1 MKQAKQAG
9 YALGYAAALWSLF
22 SLAVWVITAA
32 DIGGLMGVYSA
43 AAWMYRTAFLWLVLF
58 AALVCCIIV
67 RLFRGK
73 CKQCGKACR
82 AGAHAVVVLPS
93 VFGWAMITGLSA
105 VF

>member
-1 MKQAKQAG
+1 MKKAG
-9 YALGYAAALWSLF
+9 YVLGYAASLWSIF
-22 SLAVWVITAA
+22 ALAVWVITAA

-43 AAWMYRTAFLWLVLF
+43 AAWMYKTAVLWLVLF
-58 AALVCCIIV
+58 AALVCGIIA

-73 CKQCGKACR
+73 CSNVEKPA
-82 AGAHAVVVLPS
+82 ALVLTLLCLVN

>member
-43 AAWMYRTAFLWLVLF
+43 AAW
-58 AALVCCIIV
+58 
-67 RLFRGK
+67 LFRGK
-73 CKQCGKACR
+73 CSNAEKPA
-82 AGAHAVVVLPS
+82 ALVLTLLYLPS

>member
-22 SLAVWVITAA
+22 SLAIWVITAM

-73 CKQCGKACR
+73 CSNAEKPA
-82 AGAHAVVVLPS
+82 ALVLTLLYLPS

>member
-58 AALVCCIIV
+58 AALVCWIIA

-73 CKQCGKACR
+73 CR
-82 AGAHAVVVLPS
+82 GAEKPAALVLTLLS
-93 VFGWAMITGLSA
+93 LIGVFGWAVITALLA
-105 VF
+105 AKP